1 MEEESDAEKEE
12 SESEMKDDGDD
23 CCAKGANEDR
33 LWITVFWIDLNVILI
48 LLFSTI
54 WTFFYRC

>member
-12 SESEMKDDGDD
+12 SESEMKDDCDD

-33 LWITVFWIDLNVILI
+33 L
-48 LLFSTI
+48 
-54 WTFFYRC
+54 